1 MAPDDLSTVPGQSP
15 PLTADDLGY
24 RPFDAD
30 NHYYEALDAFTRH
43 VDPRMQPRV
52 VQWVDIDGRKHH
64 LVGGR
69 LARAVTNPTWNPIA
83 KPGALRDYFRGNPDG
98 RRPAELLRDREPLPG
113 HYMNP
118 QDRLD
123 VMDAQGLEAVWLFP
137 TLGVL
142 YEELLRRDVDAVVA
156 MMRGFNQWLLE
167 DWGYNCSERIFGA
180 PYIAL
185 GDPAAAAAE
194 VERVLGLGARI
205 IVMRPAAVTT
215 RTGQVSPFHTMFDPV
230 WQLIN
235 DAGVTVV
242 IHASDSGYSSQGYA
256 EDKFSAN
263 LGSGLM
269 GAPNL
274 RAFAIER
281 AAQDWLM
288 QSVFEKIYDRFPNLR
303 VASVENGSDFLAPMF
318 RKFSQIARKNRGWFD
333 DHPIDTFKAHVWVN
347 PFWEDDVNEVTALM
361 GAERV
366 IFGSDWPHIEG
377 MPEPLD
383 YLAELKG
390 FSDADRRAIMLDNV
404 AYLNEPQPT

>member
-1 MAPDDLSTVPGQSP
+1 
-15 PLTADDLGY
+15 
-24 RPFDAD
+24 
-30 NHYYEALDAFTRH
+30 
-43 VDPRMQPRV
+43 MQPRV
-52 VQWVDIDGRKHH
+52 VQWVDMGGRKHH

-69 LARAVTNPTWNPIA
+69 LARAVANPTWNPIA
-83 KPGALRDYFRGNPDG
+83 KPGALRDYFKGNPEG
-98 RRPAELLRDREPLPG
+98 RNPAEMLRDREPLPD

-118 QDRLD
+118 QARLK
-123 VMDAQGLEAVWLFP
+123 VMDAQGLRAVWLFP

-142 YEELLRRDVDAVVA
+142 YEELLRHDVDAVVA
-156 MMRGFNQWLLE
+156 MMGAFNRWLE
-167 DWGYNCSERIFGA
+167 DDWGYNSSDRIFGA

-185 GDPAAAAAE
+185 GDPGAAADE
-194 VERVLGLGARI
+194 VERVLELGARI
-205 IVMRPAAVTT
+205 VVMRPAAVTT
-215 RTGQVSPFHTMFDPV
+215 RTGQLSPFHETFDPV
-230 WQLIN
+230 WQILN

-242 IHASDSGYSSQGYA
+242 IHAADSGYSSQGYA
-256 EDKFSAN
+256 DDEFSSAS
-263 LGSGLM
+263 LGV
-269 GAPNL
+269 GAGGGPNL

-288 QSVFEKIYDRFPNLR
+288 QSVFEKVYDRFPNLR

-318 RKFSQIARKNRGWFD
+318 RKFSQVAKKNYWWFD

-347 PFWEDDVNEVTALM
+347 PFWEDDVNEVTELM
-361 GAERV
+361 GADRV

-404 AYLNEPQPT
+404 SYLNEPQPT